1 MVRVECLNIDKYVTE
16 YAYNINDFPY
26 DKLRIEEI
34 KGKKGVRYI
43 SIPATFDI
51 ETTTIKDKYKTLKE
65 GKDCYLGFMYHWQM
79 CVGGYVCFGRLWD
92 ELEIFL
98 GKLCEIYQLN
108 KYRRLVVY
116 VHNLSY
122 EFHFM
127 YNIFSMTE
135 IFATQSRK
143 VLKCVMENCFE
154 LRCSYYLSNMN
165 LAKFIEDTPNT
176 IHYKGKDDLNYRELR
191 LPSTVLNPKELGYC
205 YNDVMGLYECINE
218 KLKYDTLNTL
228 PLTSTGYVR
237 RECRNAMRKNKNNRE
252 IFLKTKLE
260 YHQYERL
267 KKSFRGG
274 NTASN
279 RYRVNKIYNNVY
291 SYDIASS
298 YPYVMMSEKYPMGKF
313 IDIDEIEIDEA
324 EEYNNK
330 YATVGKY
337 TFSNICINTDIAVPI
352 PYLAVSKCEKIS
364 NITNYNG
371 RILRGDY
378 IEIFLTNIDYEIIK
392 KQYNWDE
399 CYVDDFMYASTDY
412 LPQELRDCIIKYYTD
427 KTLLKNVV
435 GKEYEY
441 SKSKNLLNSIYGMT
455 VTDINRGEITFN
467 NGEWSE
473 TDAEQNLDEYYNN
486 KNSFLPYQW
495 GVYVTAYARRNL
507 QRVIDILGYDM
518 IYCDTDSVKYVGNYD
533 DEIECINNDIIEK
546 NKQNN
551 IIHYV
556 EKNGKRIYMGLW
568 DKEIFTDKHKNKYE
582 CYSEFITLGAK
593 KYAYTL
599 NGECHVTVSGLSKI
613 KGGEELQK
621 KGGITKFRL
630 DEIFFDSGRTVA
642 YYNNDEPHYI
652 LVENEP
658 VKVGANVAIVDTTY
672 TLGITDTM
680 LSIIETIEN
689 L

>member
-1 MVRVECLNIDKYVTE
+1 MIDVECLNQNKYVTE

-26 DKLRIEEI
+26 HNLIASII
-34 KGKKGVRYI
+34 KGKKGIEYI
-43 SIPATFDI
+43 EIPATFDI
-51 ETTTIKDKYKTLKE
+51 ETSTINDTYKTLKE
-65 GKDCYLGFMYHWQM
+65 GKNCYQAFMYHWQI
-79 CVGGYVCFGRLWD
+79 CVEGFVCFGRLWD

-98 GKLCEIYQLN
+98 EKITEKYQLN
-108 KYRRLVVY
+108 NNRRLVVY
-116 VHNLSY
+116 IHNLSY

-127 YNIFSMTE
+127 YNLFKMTD
-135 IFATQSRK
+135 IFASQSRK
-143 VLKCVMENCFE
+143 VIKCVMNDVFE

-165 LAKFIEDTPNT
+165 LAKFISDTPNT

-191 LPSTVLNPKELGYC
+191 LPTTELQPKERGYC
-205 YNDVMGLYECINE
+205 YNDVMGLYECLIE
-218 KLKYDTLNTL
+218 KLKHDTITTI

-260 YHQYERL
+260 YHQYKRL
-267 KKSFRGG
+267 KNAFRGG

-313 IDIDEIEIDEA
+313 NDIENIEIEKV
-324 EEYNNK
+324 EEYNKK

-337 TFSNICINTDIAVPI
+337 TFSNICITHDKSVPI
-352 PYLAVSKCEKIS
+352 PYIPVSKCEKIN

-371 RILRGDY
+371 RILQASY
-378 IEIFLTNIDYEIIK
+378 IEIYLTEIDYEIIK
-392 KQYNWDE
+392 NQYVWEE
-399 CYVDDFMYASTDY
+399 CYVDEFMYTTKDY
-412 LPQELRDCIIKYYTD
+412 LPDELKNCIIKYYTG
-427 KTLLKNVV
+427 KTLLKNVE

-455 VTDINRGEITFN
+455 VTDINRGEVTFN
-467 NGEWSE
+467 NGEWDE
-473 TDAEQNLDEYYNN
+473 IVAENNIDDYYKN

-507 QRVIDILGYDM
+507 QRVIDIIGYDM

-533 DEIECINNDIIEK
+533 AEIEQINRDIITQNEINNVV
-546 NKQNN
+546 
-551 IIHYV
+551 HYV
-556 EKNGKRIYMGLW
+556 EKDGERVYMGLW
-568 DKEIFTDKHKNKYE
+568 DKENFTDKHKNKYD

-599 NGECHVTVSGLSKI
+599 NGECHVTVSGLSKS
-613 KGGEELQK
+613 KGGEELQR
-621 KGGITKFRL
+621 KGGITKFKL

-652 LVENEP
+652 LVQNEP
-658 VKVGANVAIVDTTY
+658 VKIGANVAIVDTTY